1 VYKIFSHVLS
11 DDARQLAPLLDSIGV
26 RYKKTELAMDA
37 GPLLRVVL
45 FRFFGD
51 SAAALT
57 QVSGWGVVVGVG
69 MW

>member
-1 VYKIFSHVLS
+1 MYKIFSHVLS